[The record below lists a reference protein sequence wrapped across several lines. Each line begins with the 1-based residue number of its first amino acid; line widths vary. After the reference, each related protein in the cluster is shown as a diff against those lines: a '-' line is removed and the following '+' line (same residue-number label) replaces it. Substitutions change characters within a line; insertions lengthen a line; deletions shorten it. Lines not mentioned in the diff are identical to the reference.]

1 MRQTARDDDAS
12 SFSIWEWTCPPKI
25 RWVPIVAMVLLAE
38 PSAAQPV
45 TPSQS
50 AIIGWI
56 SCVADAAK
64 RLAQGPD
71 PAELVIKAALLACP
85 DEKTNAIAE
94 YQKKPHDNTL
104 SPSMTESERNEAE
117 LSRTF
122 AVIKQMD
129 QIATQSATSAI
140 AEARSGSRH

>member
-1 MRQTARDDDAS
+1 
-12 SFSIWEWTCPPKI
+12 
-25 RWVPIVAMVLLAE
+25 MVLLAE
-38 PSAAQPV
+38 PSVAQPV

-56 SCVADAAK
+56 SRVAEAAK

-104 SPSMTESERNEAE
+104 NPSMTESELNEAE

>member
-1 MRQTARDDDAS
+1 LVTVLTDRPCGVIRDQQRSGAI

-45 TPSQS
+45 T

-56 SCVADAAK
+56 SCVAEAAK

-71 PAELVIKAALLACP
+71 LAELVIKAALLACP
-85 DEKTNAIAE
+85 DEKN
-94 YQKKPHDNTL
+94 
-104 SPSMTESERNEAE
+104 
-117 LSRTF
+117 
-122 AVIKQMD
+122 
-129 QIATQSATSAI
+129 
-140 AEARSGSRH
+140 